1 MVVIVL
7 QCCCHDHGPK
17 VSAVA
22 LQPGSLYFVR
32 CRHLTPAL
40 QHCQHYCTAH
50 TPPLE
55 TLDVDPRP
63 ACHLQDDSSAF
74 AQLTVRLQSTQRFA
88 AYDARGR
95 LLAGDPD
102 AHFPVTDLWVFEM
115 SLRKSVANRWRLAA
129 RLNPALK

>member
-1 MVVIVL
+1 M
-7 QCCCHDHGPK
+7 P
-17 VSAVA
+17 
-22 LQPGSLYFVR
+22 
-32 CRHLTPAL
+32 
-40 QHCQHYCTAH
+40 
-50 TPPLE
+50 
-55 TLDVDPRP
+55 
-63 ACHLQDDSSAF
+63 LQDDSSAF